1 MNQLQENGAAAVLSS
16 SSSSSTAV
24 GNTVASRGAGTSGLP
39 TQQQAS
45 KANEFLGIPKSIQQT
60 GDVPPPRFG
69 HTCTCVGNHKV
80 VVFGGA
86 VGSAGGYSITNESYL
101 YDNNGN
107 RWHHLFA
114 ENPPPPRAAHA
125 ACCVDTLQLVVFGG
139 ATGGGSLSAEEL
151 YLLDLRKEPQLQWMP
166 VPLQGVT
173 PGRRY
178 GHSMVYNKPNI
189 IIFGGNDG
197 ERPLADVWFMDVEKS
212 PFRWE
217 EVIFESH
224 ARRPP
229 PRVYHATEVCREG
242 PASGMMVVFGGRSST
257 SKSLNDTWG
266 LRQHRD
272 GRWDWIAAP
281 SKKQQLPEPRFQ
293 HSMVF
298 IGPKMLIVG
307 GRTDNDCTKP
317 LATAVYDTET
327 VEWRFMS
334 SMGRFRHSSWTIRM
348 TVYTFG
354 GFSHSTQQ
362 HPTADLAILDCSLI
376 PNFYSEREREDI
388 RRKQALQ
395 QEQQMAV
402 ANAMAAAAAA
412 SSPSS
417 ATSAS
422 ASSQQQ
428 PSAPGGGELPSSSF
442 KPSTVGGATRA
453 STQQQGGGGVFPSK
467 TAAAAAGAR
476 SQQAQQQTGVSQIT
490 TTASTPS
497 QPPGSAGGAVAPPG
511 QPQPQLRQSWS
522 LSAAHQRSQ
531 MRQLADI
538 KLASHVSV
546 VHESGE
552 DFSSLVRRI
561 SIDRLEEEG
570 KKINKEAASR
580 QDSFPTV
587 QATRRELLAERILKL
602 LLRPLI
608 TQQDVYTAF
617 NTDAPFSISWNDVSY
632 LCDVVLDIVKDDDMV
647 LYLRAPIKVYGDI
660 HGQYYDLMRL
670 FHLYKMP
677 IEEERSE
684 EFTIGSGGGIAGGAS
699 VIGDID
705 TNDYLFLG
713 DYVDRG
719 LNSLETICLLF
730 ALKVKY
736 PRQIH
741 LLRGNHEDPAINSL
755 YGFQD
760 ECKRRLREDPL
771 DPNSC
776 WKKFNLVFEY
786 LPVAAIIDHSVLC
799 IHGGIGGTIS
809 SINDLATLQR
819 PLKVAQVPQN
829 VYEQRVTDLLWSDP
843 TDNDSVLGVVR
854 NDVRDPD
861 GSGRICKFGP
871 DRVHRF
877 LAENDLQ
884 LIIRAHECVMD
895 GFERFA
901 GGKLITLFSA
911 TNYCNHHQNA
921 GALLFIRRDM
931 TVIPKLIYPANA
943 PSQYVSWDARMAE
956 LRPPT
961 PPRAAPRMREKEFVA
976 GNN

>member
-1 MNQLQENGAAAVLSS
+1 MNQLHENGLPGLPSASAAPVGSS
-16 SSSSSTAV
+16 SA
-24 GNTVASRGAGTSGLP
+24 GNPAGKS
-39 TQQQAS
+39 
-45 KANEFLGIPKSIQQT
+45 EFLGVPKSIQQT

-101 YDNNGN
+101 FDITGC

-151 YLLDLRKEPQLQWMP
+151 YLLDLRKDPELQWMP
-166 VPLQGVT
+166 VPLQGIT

-189 IIFGGNDG
+189 IVFGGNDG

-217 EVIFESH
+217 EVVFEAQ

-242 PASGMMVVFGGRSST
+242 PASGMMVVFGGRST
-257 SKSLNDTWG
+257 SSRSLNDTWG

-281 SKKQQLPEPRFQ
+281 SKKQQAPEPRFQ

-298 IGPKMLIVG
+298 IGSKMLVVG
-307 GRTDNDCTKP
+307 GRTDNDSTKP
-317 LATAVYDTET
+317 LSTAVYDTET
-327 VEWRFMS
+327 VEWRFIAS
-334 SMGRFRHSSWTIRM
+334 VGRFRHSSWTLRSSI
-348 TVYTFG
+348 YTFG
-354 GFSHSTQQ
+354 GFSHITQQ
-362 HPTADLAILDCSLI
+362 HPTADLTLLDCCLI
-376 PNFYSEREREDI
+376 PNFYNEREREDL

-402 ANAMAAAAAA
+402 ASAVSAIQAPPAPAAPPAA
-412 SSPSS
+412 P
-417 ATSAS
+417 AS
-422 ASSQQQ
+422 ASSPPSSALPAPSSAALLAVRGLPGQNGRDEKPRTSLPQTQGASPPTQQGQ
-428 PSAPGGGELPSSSF
+428 MPAQQSSQGGSAPLRPSWTF
-442 KPSTVGGATRA
+442 A
-453 STQQQGGGGVFPSK
+453 
-467 TAAAAAGAR
+467 
-476 SQQAQQQTGVSQIT
+476 
-490 TTASTPS
+490 
-497 QPPGSAGGAVAPPG
+497 
-511 QPQPQLRQSWS
+511 
-522 LSAAHQRSQ
+522 QRSQ
-531 MRQLADI
+531 TRQLADI

-546 VHESGE
+546 VHETGE

-570 KKINKEAASR
+570 KKINKEASLQEPLPTASESKR
-580 QDSFPTV
+580 DMF
-587 QATRRELLAERILKL
+587 ADRILKL

-608 TQQDVYTAF
+608 TQQEVYATF
-617 NTDAPFSISWNDVSY
+617 NTDAPFAISWNDVTY
-632 LCDVVLDIVKDDDMV
+632 LCDVVLDIVKNDDMV
-647 LYLRAPIKVYGDI
+647 LHLRAPIKVYGDI

-677 IEEERSE
+677 VEEERSD
-684 EFTIGSGGGIAGGAS
+684 EFAGTSGGQHGAATTS
-699 VIGDID
+699 AVGDID

-760 ECKRRLREDPL
+760 ECKRRLREDPF
-771 DPNSC
+771 DPSSC
-776 WKKFNLVFEY
+776 WRKFNLVFEY
-786 LPVAAIIDHSVLC
+786 LPVAAIIDDSILC
-799 IHGGIGGTIS
+799 IHGGIGGSIS
-809 SINDLATLQR
+809 SVEELAAFQR

-843 TDNDSVLGVVR
+843 TDNDSMLGVVR
-854 NDVRDPD
+854 NDIRDPD
-861 GSGRICKFGP
+861 GSGRIYKFGP

-931 TVIPKLIYPANA
+931 TIIPKLIYPANA
-943 PSQYVSWDARMAE
+943 PSQYNSWDSRMAE

-961 PPRAAPRMREKEFVA
+961 PPRAAPRMRETDFGA
-976 GNN
+976 GG

>member
-1 MNQLQENGAAAVLSS
+1 MSQLHENGQ
-16 SSSSSTAV
+16 
-24 GNTVASRGAGTSGLP
+24 SGLP
-39 TQQQAS
+39 SAS
-45 KANEFLGIPKSIQQT
+45 AAPVGTSASSGGNAPSSGTKTEFLGSPKSIQQT

-101 YDNNGN
+101 YDNTGC
-107 RWHHLFA
+107 RWYHLFA

-151 YLLDLRKEPQLQWMP
+151 YLLDLRKDPQLQWMP
-166 VPLQGVT
+166 VPLQGIT

-189 IIFGGNDG
+189 IVFGGNDG

-217 EVIFESH
+217 EVVFESQ

-242 PASGMMVVFGGRSST
+242 PASGMMVVFGGRSAS
-257 SKSLNDTWG
+257 SRSLNDTWG

-281 SKKQQLPEPRFQ
+281 SKKQQAPEPRFQ

-298 IGPKMLIVG
+298 IGSKMLIVG

-317 LATAVYDTET
+317 LSTAVYDTET
-327 VEWRFMS
+327 VEWRFIAS
-334 SMGRFRHSSWTIRM
+334 VGRFRHSSWTLRS

-354 GFSHSTQQ
+354 GFSHVTQQ
-362 HPTADLAILDCSLI
+362 HPTADLTLLDCSLI
-376 PNFYSEREREDI
+376 PNFYNEREREDI

-395 QEQQMAV
+395 QEQQLAV
-402 ANAMAAAAAA
+402 ASAVAAAQTQPTAQPASAPPPPAPLPAAA
-412 SSPSS
+412 SPPAVRPGLSG
-417 ATSAS
+417 
-422 ASSQQQ
+422 Q
-428 PSAPGGGELPSSSF
+428 PAAVEKARAAQTPNAAQPQAP
-442 KPSTVGGATRA
+442 V
-453 STQQQGGGGVFPSK
+453 
-467 TAAAAAGAR
+467 
-476 SQQAQQQTGVSQIT
+476 QQTSFA
-490 TTASTPS
+490 AS
-497 QPPGSAGGAVAPPG
+497 GS
-511 QPQPQLRQSWS
+511 LRQSWVFS
-522 LSAAHQRSQ
+522 QRSQ
-531 MRQLADI
+531 TRQLADI

-546 VHESGE
+546 VHETGE

-570 KKINKEAASR
+570 KKINKEASL
-580 QDSFPTV
+580 QEPPPTP
-587 QATRRELLAERILKL
+587 TESRREMLADKILKL

-608 TQQDVYTAF
+608 TQQEVYATF
-617 NTDAPFSISWNDVSY
+617 NTDAPFAISWNDVTY
-632 LCDVVLDIVKDDDMV
+632 LCDVVLDIVKNDDMV
-647 LYLRAPIKVYGDI
+647 LHLRAPIKGKLTGKRLYGDI

-677 IEEERSE
+677 VEEERSD
-684 EFTIGSGGGIAGGAS
+684 EFIGGSAALGQNGPGSANAG
-699 VIGDID
+699 VVGDID

-730 ALKVKY
+730 ALKAKY

-760 ECKRRLREDPL
+760 ECKRRLREDPF
-771 DPNSC
+771 DPSSC
-776 WKKFNLVFEY
+776 WRKFNLVFEY
-786 LPVAAIIDHSVLC
+786 LPVAAIIDDSILC

-809 SINDLATLQR
+809 SVEDLAALQR

-843 TDNDSVLGVVR
+843 TDNDSMLGVVR

-861 GSGRICKFGP
+861 GSGRIYKFGP
-871 DRVHRF
+871 DRVH
-877 LAENDLQ
+877 
-884 LIIRAHECVMD
+884 RAHECVMD

-943 PSQYVSWDARMAE
+943 PCQYNSWDSRMAE

-961 PPRAAPRMREKEFVA
+961 PPRAAPRMREKEFGA
-976 GNN
+976 GG